1 MLYYEVLKLGLYADG
16 VPFFFFQ
23 LACVAAMLDL

>member
-1 MLYYEVLKLGLYADG
+1 MLYYEVKNLGLYADG
-16 VPFFFFQ
+16 VRFFFQ